1 MPAGPTA
8 CRRVLRLGRASRLKH
23 SRDFARLKTEG
34 RRLVS
39 GCLILNWQGGS
50 ATASGRVGVV
60 TSRRIGSAVIRSRA
74 RRLLR
79 EAWRRNQRGL
89 GSAVDMVLVA
99 RPSIAGKR
107 LADVERDFLLAVRRG
122 GLMKTDAPA

>member
-8 CRRVLRLGRASRLKH
+8 SRGVLRLTRASRLKH
-23 SRDFARLKTEG
+23 KRDFARLKTQG

-39 GCLILNWQGGS
+39 GCLILNWQGCSG
-50 ATASGRVGVV
+50 ASVSRVGVV

-79 EAWRRNQRGL
+79 EAWRRNRG
-89 GSAVDMVLVA
+89 GFGPAVDMVLVA
-99 RPSIAGKR
+99 RPSIAGKK
-107 LADVERDFLLAVRRG
+107 LAAVEHDFLLALRRG
-122 GLMKTDAPA
+122 GLMKPDAPA